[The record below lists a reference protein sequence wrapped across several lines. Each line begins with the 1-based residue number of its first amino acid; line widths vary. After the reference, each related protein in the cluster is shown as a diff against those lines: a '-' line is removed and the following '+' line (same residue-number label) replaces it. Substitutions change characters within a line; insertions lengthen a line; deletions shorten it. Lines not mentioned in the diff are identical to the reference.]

1 MSAFQYL
8 NNIISGGTT
17 LRNTKVQALCP
28 IWNLYSSC
36 FSMLSFSSS
45 RNSEVAE
52 VKNSI
57 SSAERLTGVK
67 LSNCLWIAAIRT
79 HHTSKPPRL
88 LSCLTLWHLIGH
100 FHSRQVSKCP
110 PWFKHIH
117 TYTFTNERFLDLMF
131 WHIWCVWKLIDLCW
145 NISLA
150 AQHVDD
156 NNGQTDTSTGWNLM
170 VLNVKPDHLQ
180 TTMFLSSL
188 TELDVQVSRAVN
200 NLLHNWRMSS
210 VMETEPES
218 DPGPDILR
226 LPAFFF
232 FFCFLLQCGAAA
244 WSMAVTKAEECWDWL
259 Q

>member
-1 MSAFQYL
+1 
-8 NNIISGGTT
+8 
-17 LRNTKVQALCP
+17 
-28 IWNLYSSC
+28 
-36 FSMLSFSSS
+36 
-45 RNSEVAE
+45 
-52 VKNSI
+52 
-57 SSAERLTGVK
+57 
-67 LSNCLWIAAIRT
+67 
-79 HHTSKPPRL
+79 
-88 LSCLTLWHLIGH
+88 
-100 FHSRQVSKCP
+100 
-110 PWFKHIH
+110 
-117 TYTFTNERFLDLMF
+117 
-131 WHIWCVWKLIDLCW
+131 
-145 NISLA
+145 
-150 AQHVDD
+150 
-156 NNGQTDTSTGWNLM
+156 M